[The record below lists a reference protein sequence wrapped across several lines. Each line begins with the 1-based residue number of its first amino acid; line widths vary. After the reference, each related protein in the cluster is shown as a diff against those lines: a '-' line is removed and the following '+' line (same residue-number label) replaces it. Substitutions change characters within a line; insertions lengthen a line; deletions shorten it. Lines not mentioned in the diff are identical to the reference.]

1 MAPEEIHEIALVLEV
16 PDSPYN
22 ETEPQSTYVHYKEI
36 IENFQSWYEK
46 SDQKTH
52 GFILPLIQTTAPAPI
67 TISKCLFFYFN
78 ILH

>member
-1 MAPEEIHEIALVLEV
+1 MIPEEIDEIALVLDV

-22 ETEPQSTYVHYKEI
+22 KTEPESTYKEI